1 MEQRVAKIRFS
12 VLGAFPMTYRLI
24 GELLKYRTTHVLLM
38 VLGLGLFG
46 YFLYEDDLLN
56 RIRSRYQS
64 TPCMVQSAEV
74 AMHETRNKWG
84 RVTQVKY
91 YPEIT
96 YTYAVAGKPFLG
108 NVYRH
113 SDNGMELEEAAQVL
127 QQYKPGVR
135 QSCWVDPEEPG
146 KAVLNR
152 ESDRR
157 TLYTIATIALI
168 SLLGGAI
175 GWAFLE
181 FVVHAPA
188 RLPPVPTRAAPKQP
202 QDMGRTLSALEG
214 DR

>member
-1 MEQRVAKIRFS
+1 MSFS
-12 VLGAFPMTYRLI
+12 VI

-38 VLGLGLFG
+38 VLGLCLFG
-46 YFLYEDDLLN
+46 YFLYEENQLD
-56 RIRSRYQS
+56 RIRSKYQS
-64 TPCMVQSAEV
+64 TPCVVQSAEV
-74 AMHETRNKWG
+74 AMHETRNRRG
-84 RVTQVKY
+84 ITTQVKY

-96 YTYAVAGKPFLG
+96 YTYKVAGKSFHSS
-108 NVYRH
+108 VYRH

-127 QQYKPGVR
+127 EKYSPGVR
-135 QSCWVDPEEPG
+135 HSCWVDPEEPE

-188 RLPPVPTRAAPKQP
+188 RLTPPPTPEQLRQA
-202 QDMGRTLSALEG
+202 GRSLSALDG
-214 DR
+214 DRR